1 MAALGPRDLCVPQGV
16 TRLPAEIRWVLA
28 CLRSRDSQELPSP
41 PASLRW
47 DYLVAFAEAEGL
59 APALGRAIKA
69 RVPAVVPLAVRQR
82 LEQKLADGVAGQLI
96 LSRELGRLL
105 KHFEGGG
112 IPVIPLKGP
121 ALAETLYQHPALRPC
136 TDLDLLVR
144 RESVDR
150 ADDLLQI
157 LGYRRLADAHSFR
170 FDVAYDRATLYEGTA
185 GVRVDLHWG
194 LLSDPRYSWNEREGV
209 EVWRRA
215 VRTRVAGEETLGLC
229 PEDLLLYLSVHL
241 AVHHSLAGLLWYY
254 DLYLVIERWGG
265 TLDWEALMTRASCW
279 RVRVALYFA
288 LLELERLFGPRVPA
302 QVLARIAPRGPRA
315 ATMGWLLG
323 HRTPEQRRRLEHL
336 ITLLLV
342 DRGRDLLGTL
352 RHALFPPPAW
362 LRARYEGLSSS
373 LLGCYWAHCRRLGQI
388 MRQAK
393 KGLGDRINGAG

>member
-1 MAALGPRDLCVPQGV
+1 V
-16 TRLPAEIRWVLA
+16 TRRKAEIGWLLA
-28 CLRSRDSQELPSP
+28 CLRSLDGQEIPALPVTLS
-41 PASLRW
+41 W
-47 DYLVAFAEAEGL
+47 DHLLAVAETEGL
-59 APALGRAIKA
+59 APALGFALRAKA
-69 RVPAVVPLAVRQR
+69 PSVAPPSVQ
-82 LEQKLADGVAGQLI
+82 EQLNRRLADGIARQLT

-105 KHFEGGG
+105 KRFESER
-112 IPVIPLKGP
+112 IPVVPLKGP
-121 ALAETLYQHPALRPC
+121 ALAESLYPDPALRPC

-144 RESVDR
+144 RESVVR
-150 ADDLLQI
+150 VDDLLQI
-157 LGYRRLADAHSFR
+157 LGYRRLADAHTFR
-170 FDVAYDRATLYEGTA
+170 FDLAYDRATLYEGTA

-194 LLSDPRYSWNEREGV
+194 LLSEPRYSWNEREGV
-209 EVWRRA
+209 EVWHRA
-215 VRTRVAGEETLGLC
+215 VRTRVAGEEILGLC

-279 RVRVALYFA
+279 RVRAALYFA
-288 LLELERLFGPRVPA
+288 LLELERLFGARVPA

-315 ATMGWLLG
+315 ATMGWLLR